1 MTEPATSPLR
11 SALRRLGGYIGRNRG
26 YYAIWLAT
34 TLAYV
39 AGFVAIPLLVGHSL
53 SLVAAEEPAARVTR
67 SILWLTGVTIASGVV
82 RFYSRTL
89 VFNAAREIEYE
100 IRNDIFSHLQRL
112 PQSFYQRWQTG
123 DIMSRCVNDINAVR
137 LLLGV
142 GLLNIVQTPIL
153 YVAVISAMLAINVK
167 VSLMVLLPYPL
178 FILIART
185 FGRSVHRWSLAT
197 QVGLGEM
204 SNRLQES
211 ISGIAVV
218 KAYAMEGFS
227 AGQFAKA
234 NDDLYY
240 NQVRLVRANAAMP
253 SIVMLLPTAAMVLLV
268 VFGGQEMLAGRMQKA
283 HFFTFAMYIFNLTF
297 PTFIMGW
304 VVALAQRGAA
314 SMQRIDEL
322 LSEEASI
329 ADRPDVLAIEEV
341 RGDIEFRN
349 LTFRYPGSARRVPAL
364 REIDL
369 LIPEGTT
376 IGIVGPVG
384 SGKSTLASLIPHLYE
399 IEDGRLLIGG
409 NDINR
414 IPLQPLRASIGMVP
428 QDSFLFSMTLEENL
442 AFGLDGDSVELA
454 RRAAASAQLDN
465 DVDELP
471 QGFGTLVGERGVML
485 SGGQRQRAALAR
497 ALAVRPRILILDDVL
512 SAVDA
517 ETEAGIQRELDRI
530 FEGRTVIVVS
540 SRVSAV
546 RNADQIIVLDE
557 GRIVERGTHAEL
569 IAEDGLYR
577 RLDNEQ
583 AADEEAR
590 RRVAA
595 SGGGA

>member
-1 MTEPATSPLR
+1 VTEPTTSPLR

-39 AGFVAIPLLVGHSL
+39 AGFVAIPLLVGRSL
-53 SLVAAEEPAARVTR
+53 SLVAAGQPAALVTQ
-67 SILWLTGVTIASGVV
+67 SVLWLTGVTIASGMV

-112 PQSFYQRWQTG
+112 PQSFYQRWRTG

-153 YVAVISAMLAINVK
+153 YVAVISAMLTINVK
-167 VSLMVLLPYPL
+167 VTLMVLIPYPL

-185 FGRSVHRWSLAT
+185 FGRSVHRWSMAT
-197 QVGLGEM
+197 QIGLGEM

-211 ISGIAVV
+211 ISGISVV
-218 KAYAMEGFS
+218 KAYAMEGFT
-227 AGQFAKA
+227 AEQFARA

-240 NQVRLVRANAAMP
+240 GQVRLVRATAALP
-253 SIVMLLPTAAMVLLV
+253 SIVMLLPTAAMVILLV
-268 VFGGQEMLAGRMQKA
+268 VGGQEMLAGRMEKA

-329 ADRPDVLAIEEV
+329 ADRPDALVVEEV

-349 LTFRYPGSARRVPAL
+349 LTFHYPGSSEREPAL

-369 LIPEGTT
+369 VIPEGTT

-399 IEDGRLLIGG
+399 IEDGRLWVGG

-414 IPLQPLRASIGMVP
+414 IPLESLRSSIAMVP
-428 QDSFLFSMTLEENL
+428 QDSFLFSMTLAENL
-442 AFGLDGDSVELA
+442 AFGLDAGSGERA
-454 RRAAASAQLDN
+454 RAAAASAQLDS

-471 QGFGTLVGERGVML
+471 QGFDTLVGERGVML

-530 FEGRTVIVVS
+530 FQGRTVVVVS

-557 GRIVERGTHAEL
+557 GRIVERGSHAAL
-569 IAEDGLYR
+569 IANDGLYR
-577 RLDNEQ
+577 RLDREQ
-583 AADEEAR
+583 AADEA
-590 RRVAA
+590 RRVAVA
-595 SGGGA
+595 ATGGGA

>member
-1 MTEPATSPLR
+1 VSEPKTSPLR

-26 YYAIWLAT
+26 YYSIWLAT

-39 AGFVAIPLLVGHSL
+39 AGFVAIPLLVGRSL
-53 SLVAAEEPAARVTR
+53 SLVAAGAPAAEVTR
-67 SILWLTGVTIASGVV
+67 PILWLTGVTIASGLV

-112 PQSFYQRWQTG
+112 PQSFYQRWRTG

-137 LLLGV
+137 MLLGV

-167 VSLMVLLPYPL
+167 VALLVLLPYPL
-178 FILIART
+178 FILIARV
-185 FGRSVHRWSLAT
+185 FGRSVHHWSMAT

-211 ISGIAVV
+211 ISGISVV
-218 KAYAMEGFS
+218 KAYAMEDVT
-227 AGQFAKA
+227 AEQFATA
-234 NDDLYY
+234 NDELYY
-240 NQVRLVRANAAMP
+240 SQVRLVGANAAMP
-253 SIVMLLPTAAMVLLV
+253 AIVMLLPTAAMVILV
-268 VFGGQEMLAGRMQKA
+268 VVGGQEMLAGRMEKA

-297 PTFIMGW
+297 PTFIMGF

-322 LSEEASI
+322 LSEDASI

-341 RGDIEFRN
+341 RGDIEFRD
-349 LTFRYPGSARRVPAL
+349 LTFHYPGSADREPAL

-369 LIPEGTT
+369 VIPEGTT
-376 IGIVGPVG
+376 LGIVGPVG

-399 IEDGRLLIGG
+399 IEDGRLWLGG

-414 IPLQPLRASIGMVP
+414 IPIESLRASIAMVP
-428 QDSFLFSMTLEENL
+428 QDSFLFSMTLAENL
-442 AFGLDGDSVELA
+442 AFGLDADSEERA
-454 RRAAASAQLDN
+454 REAAASAQLDA

-471 QGFGTLVGERGVML
+471 QGFDTLVGERGVML
-485 SGGQRQRAALAR
+485 SGGQRQRTALAR

-517 ETEAGIQRELDRI
+517 ATEAAIQRELDRI
-530 FEGRTVIVVS
+530 FGGRTVVVVS

-557 GRIVERGTHAEL
+557 GRIVERGLHAEL
-569 IAEDGLYR
+569 LANDGLYR
-577 RLDNEQ
+577 RLESEQ
-583 AADEEAR
+583 AADEAR
-590 RRVAA
+590 RGGGMAT
-595 SGGGA
+595 GGGA

>member
-1 MTEPATSPLR
+1 MSEPGTSPLR
-11 SALRRLGGYIGRNRG
+11 SALRRLAGYIGRNRG

-39 AGFVAIPLLVGHSL
+39 ACFVAIPLLVGHSL
-53 SLVAAEEPAARVTR
+53 SLIADARPAHEVTR
-67 SILWLTGVTIASGVV
+67 AILWLTGVTIASGAV

-112 PQSFYQRWQTG
+112 PQSFFQRWRTG

-137 LLLGV
+137 MLLGV

-167 VSLMVLLPYPL
+167 VALLVLVPYPL

-185 FGRSVHRWSLAT
+185 FGRSVHKWSLAT

-211 ISGIAVV
+211 ISGISVV
-218 KAYAMEGFS
+218 KAYAMEEFS
-227 AGQFAKA
+227 AEQFAKA
-234 NDDLYY
+234 NDDLYFS
-240 NQVRLVRANAAMP
+240 QVRLMRSMAAMP
-253 SIVMLLPTAAMVLLV
+253 SIVMLLPTAAMVILV
-268 VFGGQEMLAGRMQKA
+268 VVGGQEMLAGRMEKA
-283 HFFTFAMYIFNLTF
+283 HFFTFAMYVFNLTF

-329 ADRPDVLAIEEV
+329 ADRPDAIAVDEV

-349 LTFRYPGSARRVPAL
+349 LTFHYPGSSEREPAL

-384 SGKSTLASLIPHLYE
+384 SGKSTLAALIPHLYE
-399 IEDGRLLIGG
+399 IEDGRLWIGG

-414 IPLQPLRASIGMVP
+414 IPLEPLRASIAMVP
-428 QDSFLFSMTLEENL
+428 QDSFLFSMTLAENL
-442 AFGLDGDSVELA
+442 AFGLDAASGERA
-454 RRAAASAQLDN
+454 RSAASSAQLDG

-471 QGFGTLVGERGVML
+471 QGFDTLVGERGVML

-517 ETEAGIQRELDRI
+517 ETEAAIQRELDRI
-530 FEGRTVIVVS
+530 FEERTVVVVS

-557 GRIVERGTHAEL
+557 GRIVERGSHAEL
-569 IAEDGLYR
+569 IANDALYR
-577 RLDNEQ
+577 RLDREQ
-583 AADEEAR
+583 AEDEAR
-590 RRVAA
+590 RVVVAA
-595 SGGGA
+595 TGGGA